1 MFSLNSEDGLDSV
14 FICRADKDDIGEI
27 IDLSARLAV
36 YSVSDVRKA
45 DYSGLAERRREDLAG
60 LYDIIYDDSMLVFA
74 AKGPDGRVLGDI
86 IVKLD
91 NIEMMTGKA
100 EGWLIDLSLEPDFWG
115 SGIAGRLLEAAEDEA
130 RKRGMAYLGLTVT
143 TANARAVNFYY
154 KMGYIKERIQMFKE
168 LN

>member
-1 MFSLNSEDGLDSV
+1 MSLRINQSYLDDVS
-14 FICRADKDDIGEI
+14 IGRADKEDIDGI

-45 DYSGLAERRREDLAG
+45 DYSGLEERRRDDLSG
-60 LYDIIYDDSMLVFA
+60 LYNLIYDDSMIIYA

-100 EGWLIDLSLEPDFWG
+100 EGWLIDLSLDPDFWG
-115 SGIAGRLLEAAEDEA
+115 TGIASRLLEAAEDRA
-130 RKRGMAYLGLTVT
+130 RERGAVYLGLTVT
-143 TANARAVNFYY
+143 TANARALSFYC
-154 KMGYIKERIQMFKE
+154 KMGYIKERVQMFKE

>member
-1 MFSLNSEDGLDSV
+1 MNDSYLDTVS
-14 FICRADKDDIGEI
+14 ICRADKDDVDEI

-45 DYSGLAERRREDLAG
+45 DYSGLEERRREDLSG
-60 LYDIIYDDSMLVFA
+60 LYGLIYDDSMIIYV
-74 AKGPDGRVLGDI
+74 AKEAGGRVLGDI

-115 SGIAGRLLEAAEDEA
+115 SGIASRLLEAAENRA
-130 RKRGMAYLGLTVT
+130 REQGIVYMGLTVT
-143 TANARAVNFYY
+143 TTNARAVNFYY
-154 KMGYIKERIQMFKE
+154 KMGYIKERVQMFKE